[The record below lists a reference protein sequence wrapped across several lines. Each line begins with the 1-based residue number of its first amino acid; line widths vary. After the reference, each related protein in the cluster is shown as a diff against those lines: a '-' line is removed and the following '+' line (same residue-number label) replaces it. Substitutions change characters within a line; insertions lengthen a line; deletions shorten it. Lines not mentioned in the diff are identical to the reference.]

1 MKHSYFTIVLMAL
14 ALPASVQA
22 TSVGAT
28 SVGATSVG
36 ATSVGATSVGAT
48 TQQNALSLEQ
58 AITLAQQN
66 DPWLHGNHL
75 KQQAV
80 EHASIAANTLP
91 DPKVSVG
98 MMNLPTDGWNLSQEG
113 MTQFKV
119 GVSQMFGRGD
129 SLAIKSKQ
137 LKLSATQ
144 FPLQR
149 QDRKAKLQSN
159 VTQLWLDAYLAQK
172 TIALIKQDRVLFE
185 QIAEVAKAGYSS
197 VVGKTRQQDVVRAQL
212 ELIQLEDRLTVEQ
225 QKLETALAQLNEW
238 LHIYDAT
245 ALDVAYDFDKQRT
258 AFTVSDN
265 LPHLELAYAAL
276 LKPEHYAR
284 NELAKLLLN
293 HPINR
298 AIDVKQQ
305 VSEQT
310 IALNKQQYQP
320 QWGVNASYGYRDD
333 MPSGM
338 SRADLF
344 SVGVTFD
351 LPLFTKNK
359 QDKQVAA
366 AVAESEAVK
375 TDKLLMVKQ
384 MLSAVEKELKLLNR
398 LSDRQTLYATQLLKQ
413 AHYQAEAALTAYT
426 NDDGDFAE
434 VVRARIA
441 ELNAR
446 IGALKIDVDAL
457 KAVSRINY
465 LLTQATQP
473 AERSHTLGAN

>member
-1 MKHSYFTIVLMAL
+1 MKHNYFLNIVLIAL
-14 ALPASVQA
+14 TLPITVAAKTAAGEQRH
-22 TSVGAT
+22 TI
-28 SVGATSVG
+28 
-36 ATSVGATSVGAT
+36 
-48 TQQNALSLEQ
+48 SLEQ
-58 AITLAQQN
+58 AIQLAQQN
-66 DPWLHGNHL
+66 DPWLHGNQL
-75 KQQAV
+75 KQRAV
-80 EHASIAANTLP
+80 EQSSVAANTLP
-91 DPKVSVG
+91 DPKVSIG
-98 MMNLPTDGWNLSQEG
+98 MMNLPTDGWDFAQEG

-129 SLAIKSKQ
+129 SLAIKSNQ

-149 QDRKAKLQSN
+149 QDREAKLQSN
-159 VTQLWLDAYLAQK
+159 VTQLWLDAYLAQR

-185 QIAEVAKAGYSS
+185 QIAEVAKASYSS

-225 QKLETALAQLNEW
+225 QKLETAIAQLNEW
-238 LHIYDAT
+238 LHIYDASNL
-245 ALDVAYDFDKQRT
+245 AAAYDFDNQT
-258 AFTVSDN
+258 SILTVSGE
-265 LPHLELAYAAL
+265 LPRLELAYAQL
-276 LKPEHYAR
+276 LKPANYSR
-284 NELAKLLLN
+284 NELAKLLIN
-293 HPINR
+293 HPVNR

-320 QWGVNASYGYRDD
+320 QWGVNASYGYRED

-351 LPLFTKNK
+351 LPLFTENK

-366 AVAESEAVK
+366 AIAESEAVK

-384 MLSAVEKELKLLNR
+384 MISAVEKELKLLNR
-398 LSDRQTLYATQLLKQ
+398 LSDRQALYATQLLKQ

-426 NDDGDFAE
+426 SDDGDFAE

-446 IGALKIDVDAL
+446 IAALKIDVDAL

-473 AERSHTLGAN
+473 AAAQSHSLGAN